1 MRAILQK
8 IVYLGIMS
16 RLPLAFA
23 AVSNVWVMLLLGR
36 RIEEAPRRGSFIVEA
51 PLPLLLVFAAVIA
64 LGLHI
69 YGVALNDLLHAR
81 YDRMFRPGRPIPS
94 GRVQAAHAAV
104 TAVVGLLVSLLATV
118 FFGPVSVVICL
129 AAAFGILIFNAV
141 GRFFPAGGIL
151 TLAAV
156 RVLHMFIVNPALS
169 FGWPAWL
176 AMTHLILAAAIV
188 HRLEG
193 KRPRLAGAEVWHVV
207 AGWAFASLALSG
219 WITWRSI
226 DAAPIPPGIWIA
238 PLILGGLFVAFTGWI
253 VVRHGDEPRRARKT
267 ASWYLPLAL
276 AWMIA
281 YDVGWLLGA
290 GCAACVILHLCLLAA
305 ACATIP
311 AGRWIQE
318 ATRYRPAFRVRLLT
332 RRNT

>member
-104 TAVVGLLVSLLATV
+104 TAVVGLLVSLLATATCV
-118 FFGPVSVVICL
+118 PFVCSARTSPAATRIASALPTEVPPNLIMLSVVI
-129 AAAFGILIFNAV
+129 G
-141 GRFFPAGGIL
+141 
-151 TLAAV
+151 
-156 RVLHMFIVNPALS
+156 
-169 FGWPAWL
+169 
-176 AMTHLILAAAIV
+176 
-188 HRLEG
+188 
-193 KRPRLAGAEVWHVV
+193 VW
-207 AGWAFASLALSG
+207 
-219 WITWRSI
+219 
-226 DAAPIPPGIWIA
+226 
-238 PLILGGLFVAFTGWI
+238 
-253 VVRHGDEPRRARKT
+253 
-267 ASWYLPLAL
+267 
-276 AWMIA
+276 
-281 YDVGWLLGA
+281 
-290 GCAACVILHLCLLAA
+290 
-305 ACATIP
+305 
-311 AGRWIQE
+311 
-318 ATRYRPAFRVRLLT
+318 
-332 RRNT
+332 